1 MTTEIRIR
9 RVDSRL
15 DAGPV
20 HGYIVSEP
28 TRIVGEWKDLTVA
41 TNLDQLTEVVRS
53 IFSEADKLPGDRV
66 ADAIIPYIRR
76 SSFKGFG
83 P

>member
-9 RVDSRL
+9 RVEN
-15 DAGPV
+15 
-20 HGYIVSEP
+20 GYIVSKGRLDP
-28 TRIVGEWKDLTVA
+28 GYLDCDLTVA